1 MRTSCSFTLHSSLV
15 LGEDEVEVAEGG
27 LVLFE
32 GGLEGEG
39 GGGVVEAGGLLH
51 RPVIDVGD
59 VAPL

>member
-1 MRTSCSFTLHSSLV
+1 MV
-15 LGEDEVEVAEGG
+15 GEDEVEVAESG

-39 GGGVVEAGGLLH
+39 GGGVAEAGGLLH

>member
-1 MRTSCSFTLHSSLV
+1 MRTSCSFTLHSQLV

-39 GGGVVEAGGLLH
+39 GGGVAEAGGLLH
-51 RPVIDVGD
+51 RPVIYVGD